1 MPQKI
6 KSKSSGELS
15 KHSCVNVITV
25 LCGPAQVTHSDSWLP
40 DSFSFRTKKM
50 GPFSIRKHRARSL
63 KLWNNLALCSQ
74 QWMKMQTLH
83 KYCSN
88 KKQHKKFKEG
98 QGKWPRR
105 KREEGEGHRAL
116 LGKIV
121 MIYYEIQWPMTKTG
135 VEQMKW
141 EKNMFIVVPLPF
153 FVLYFPFPSLG
164 FEGLLLAVPAL
175 ILQLLQLLQYSSRLV
190 GSVDQHAQQLE
201 AKTEQRKRQI
211 NSCLMWTTQDKS
223 EQTQMRIQAKV
234 KEKIQITK
242 NCGESYILTPAQS
255 AREHTVS
262 REIKRL
268 FSQMVVAVYNR
279 KHCWLTAPHIKMKV
293 LLGNGRW
300 LTRHRC
306 LGLRLLPPPSV
317 NFCWPTSLFESVQP
331 FD

>member
-1 MPQKI
+1 MWSLCSAGHHRWLTQTHDCLILSRFGRKKWGRFRLENTEHAAWSCGI
-6 KSKSSGELS
+6 IWLCAASSGWKCRPYTNAAATKNNIKNS
-15 KHSCVNVITV
+15 KRGREN
-25 LCGPAQVTHSDSWLP
+25 G
-40 DSFSFRTKKM
+40 
-50 GPFSIRKHRARSL
+50 
-63 KLWNNLALCSQ
+63 LAG
-74 QWMKMQTLH
+74 
-83 KYCSN
+83 N
-88 KKQHKKFKEG
+88 E
-98 QGKWPRR
+98 RR
-105 KREEGEGHRAL
+105 GEGHRAL

-175 ILQLLQLLQYSSRLV
+175 ILQLLQLLQDSSRLV

-223 EQTQMRIQAKV
+223 EQTRMRIQTKV

-255 AREHTVS
+255 ARAHTVS

-268 FSQMVVAVYNR
+268 FSQMVVAVYNS

-317 NFCWPTSLFESVQP
+317 NFCWPTSPFESVQP